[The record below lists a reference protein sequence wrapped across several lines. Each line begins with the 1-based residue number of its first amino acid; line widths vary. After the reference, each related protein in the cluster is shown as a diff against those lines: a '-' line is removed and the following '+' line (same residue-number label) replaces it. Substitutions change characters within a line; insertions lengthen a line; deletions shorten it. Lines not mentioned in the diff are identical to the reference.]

1 MLRQEELAFMKAM
14 STAKHSP
21 VFLREL
27 RKSMASGKKN
37 LSPTNAI
44 VLSVLAIE
52 SQRAASN
59 EAQTSCESYQL
70 LASKGKAYKLT
81 SLGGMTE
88 PATHLPAPKHL
99 VCGPGLHRRTSG
111 AGSRELDPEFA
122 LAYTAIVSV
131 LADPQQP
138 RGPYKPLP
146 KGLDDFKSAAS
157 SKEAISCISLGDM
170 SGSVYG
176 MPDGTILN
184 AQMTIYSVAPAGQ
197 QSNITYKYV

>member
-1 MLRQEELAFMKAM
+1 MLRQEELVFMKSM

-21 VFLREL
+21 VFLHEL
-27 RKSMASGKKN
+27 RKAMASGKKN
-37 LSPTNAI
+37 LAPTNAN
-44 VLSVLAIE
+44 VSSVSAIE
-52 SQRAASN
+52 SQHAASN
-59 EAQTSCESYQL
+59 EAQTSCEFYQL

-81 SLGGMTE
+81 SSGGITE
-88 PATHLPAPKHL
+88 PASHLPAPKHL

-111 AGSRELDPEFA
+111 AGSRELDPEFG
-122 LAYTAIVSV
+122 LAYAAIVAV

-157 SKEAISCISLGDM
+157 SKEAIRCVSLGDM

-176 MPDGTILN
+176 MPDGTIVN
-184 AQMTIYSVAPAGQ
+184 AEMTIYSVAPAGQ
-197 QSNITYKYV
+197 RSNVTYKYV